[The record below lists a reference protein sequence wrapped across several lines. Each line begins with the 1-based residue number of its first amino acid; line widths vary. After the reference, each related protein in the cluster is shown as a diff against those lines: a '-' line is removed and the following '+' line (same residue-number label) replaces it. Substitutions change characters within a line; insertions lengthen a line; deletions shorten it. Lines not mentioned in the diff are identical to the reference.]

1 MKNSE
6 TLKYQIFYKKNH
18 QSFLLFAVVMAIKPL
33 KEEESIDILKILD
46 LINNIEST
54 KKKMVQENISQ
65 ESRLKNNEEII
76 LKYLKS
82 VLKMDNNKHQ
92 KKYYKN
98 DHLVEL
104 ILDLFILA
112 LLKKDIKTNRQS
124 FLKTGLQN

>member
-1 MKNSE
+1 
-6 TLKYQIFYKKNH
+6 
-18 QSFLLFAVVMAIKPL
+18 
-33 KEEESIDILKILD
+33 
-46 LINNIEST
+46 
-54 KKKMVQENISQ
+54 MVQENISQ

-82 VLKMDNNKHQ
+82 VLKMGNNKHQ

>member
-1 MKNSE
+1 
-6 TLKYQIFYKKNH
+6 
-18 QSFLLFAVVMAIKPL
+18 
-33 KEEESIDILKILD
+33 
-46 LINNIEST
+46 
-54 KKKMVQENISQ
+54 MVQENISQ

-98 DHLVEL
+98 DHLLEL
-104 ILDLFILA
+104 TLDLFILA

>member
-54 KKKMVQENISQ
+54 KKKWF
-65 ESRLKNNEEII
+65 
-76 LKYLKS
+76 
-82 VLKMDNNKHQ
+82 
-92 KKYYKN
+92 KK
-98 DHLVEL
+98 
-104 ILDLFILA
+104 
-112 LLKKDIKTNRQS
+112 T
-124 FLKTGLQN
+124 